1 MAQQQEHQIMRQ
13 VLELHACPEADARRL
28 QGELRDTYYRRLV
41 PLIDKVC
48 SDLSQPGRIHRI
60 DRLEIHLGTVP
71 LDALETALHGRFEAA
86 FTQALSHELGQ
97 PGQAG
102 DAQREALER
111 FVHTGTLPWWTDLS
125 DPQALETC
133 LESLLTRA
141 PHAVRETLRTA
152 PDPQRMRRRMVLAY
166 PDRLLARV
174 VETLAPGLCRVLTL
188 LGEEW
193 VAALERVSVARGHPA
208 RLARGCW
215 WEAMLRQAQVPGV
228 TDAAAPALLRAA
240 LASIAGR
247 LAIDLGELIEALA
260 RALGEH
266 APPGQPRSH
275 RAMLLQ
281 ALQPQEPGGPNG
293 QGHSPAGPN
302 LYRAREE
309 ILALVGKIQQSP
321 MPSAPLWQ
329 ALRAVVEQ
337 LPAPMRAPAVDA
349 FEAAQRAAGAAYRAS
364 DPPLLTDPLRRALAA
379 LSRTVAGAQPTT
391 TREQPAPSPFSDA
404 DELYVQNAGLVL
416 LWPFLASF
424 FAQLGLVED
433 KAFKDPTAMQ
443 RAAGL
448 LQVLATGQAPDA
460 EHLLPLN
467 KLLCGMPVEEVFDFG
482 PPPTDA
488 ETQACDD
495 LLLAAISQ
503 APVLRQMSPAGLR
516 ASFLLRNGQLSPRD
530 GGWLLRVE
538 HETHDIVLAR
548 FPWSVGFVKLPWMQ
562 ALMQVEW
569 SFS

>member
-1 MAQQQEHQIMRQ
+1 MALQQHQIMRQ
-13 VLELHACPEADARRL
+13 VLELHSCPEADARRL

-48 SDLSQPGRIHRI
+48 SDLSPPGRIHRI
-60 DRLEIHLGTVP
+60 DRLEIHLGAVP

-86 FTQALSHELGQ
+86 FSQALAHALSQ

-102 DAQREALER
+102 DAQREAFAR
-111 FVHTGTLPWWTDLS
+111 FVHTGTVPWWTDLS

-174 VETLAPGLCRVLTL
+174 VEILAPGLARVLTS

-193 VAALERVSVARGHPA
+193 VAALDRVSVARGHPA
-208 RLARGCW
+208 RLARGWW

-228 TDAAAPALLRAA
+228 TDAAAPALSR
-240 LASIAGR
+240 
-247 LAIDLGELIEALA
+247 
-260 RALGEH
+260 
-266 APPGQPRSH
+266 

-281 ALQPQEPGGPNG
+281 ALQPQEPGGPHE

-302 LYRAREE
+302 LHRVREE
-309 ILALVGKIQQSP
+309 ILSLVGEIQQSP
-321 MPSAPLWQ
+321 MPSAQLWQ

-349 FEAAQRAAGAAYRAS
+349 FEAAQRAAGAMRPAS
-364 DPPLLTDPLRRALAA
+364 DQKLPTDPLRRALAA
-379 LSRTVAGAQPTT
+379 LSRAVAGAQPTT

-448 LQVLATGQAPDA
+448 LQVLATGEAPDA

-467 KLLCGMPVEEVFDFG
+467 KLLCGIPVEEVFDFG

-488 ETQACDD
+488 ETQACED
-495 LLLAAISQ
+495 LLTAAISQ

-516 ASFLLRNGQLSPRD
+516 ASFLLRKGQLSPRD

-548 FPWSVGFVKLPWMQ
+548 FPWSVGFFKLPWMQ
-562 ALMQVEW
+562 TLMQVEW